1 VTETGLPIS
10 LSTNGVSIA
19 IAGSWTAVVA
29 GRDEMVGTGGED
41 VNRSVTRSAPLHPT
55 NRQLSATAAALMR
68 SRSPD
73 AFGRE
78 RRVHVAEAQVRDDGI
93 EVVMRDE
100 L

>member
-1 VTETGLPIS
+1 
-10 LSTNGVSIA
+10 
-19 IAGSWTAVVA
+19 
-29 GRDEMVGTGGED
+29 MVGTGGED
-41 VNRSVTRSAPLHPT
+41 VNGSVTRSVPLHPT
-55 NRQLSATAAALMR
+55 NRQPSATAAAALMR
-68 SRSPD
+68 SPLRRPD

>member
-1 VTETGLPIS
+1 
-10 LSTNGVSIA
+10 
-19 IAGSWTAVVA
+19 
-29 GRDEMVGTGGED
+29 
-41 VNRSVTRSAPLHPT
+41 
-55 NRQLSATAAALMR
+55 MR
-68 SRSPD
+68 SPLRRPD